1 MAAVMAKLVTES
13 ADANKIIAVACENRA
28 AYSVIRASI
37 ASAIKPITGLKKM
50 EAKAAAI

>member
-1 MAAVMAKLVTES
+1 MMAVMAKLAIES
-13 ADANKIIAVACENRA
+13 ADANKIIAVACANRA
-28 AYSVIRASI
+28 AHSVIRAAI